1 MLELSAGNNRVT
13 RWTASRLSKMV
24 ITILP
29 VGKSRCG
36 KYGKREVA
44 HMDTYQ
50 TLTLLFLGG
59 NFMLALLTYL
69 DDRNN
74 KRK

>member
-1 MLELSAGNNRVT
+1 
-13 RWTASRLSKMV
+13 
-24 ITILP
+24 
-29 VGKSRCG
+29 
-36 KYGKREVA
+36 
-44 HMDTYQ
+44 MDTYQ